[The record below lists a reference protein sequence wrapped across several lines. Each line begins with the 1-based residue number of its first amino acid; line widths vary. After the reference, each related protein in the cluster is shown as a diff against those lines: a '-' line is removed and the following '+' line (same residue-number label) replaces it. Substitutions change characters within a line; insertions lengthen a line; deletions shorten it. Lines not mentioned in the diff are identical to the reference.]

1 MQSDIGLLETKLKIK
16 KMDAHRDEMM
26 IQKLRLLEKVAKL
39 ELEIETTTEQ
49 IEELENKL
57 NIQGQGE

>member
-1 MQSDIGLLETKLKIK
+1 MQSNIHILETKLKIK

-26 IQKLRLLEKVAKL
+26 IQKLKLLEKAAKL
-39 ELEIETTTEQ
+39 DIEIETTTEQ

-57 NIQGQGE
+57 NVQGQGD